1 MKWLFAVALLVSSF
15 DVLADHAVSEPPLTD
30 TNKARLLQALGAALS
45 DEDITQQQYDR
56 SITWANATPCDGV
69 DRSLTAPRQAQLEAA
84 IAKERGRQ
92 TVKVFESFKSDGW
105 FILFTDTS
113 EGDKPYLFYSKD
125 PVGGNHP
132 VTEWSGAATIFEASE
147 VKQWVKKNAPS
158 IPDRLASCF
167 AWHITLNRE

>member
-1 MKWLFAVALLVSSF
+1 
-15 DVLADHAVSEPPLTD
+15 LTD

-92 TVKVFESFKSDGW
+92 TVKVFESF
-105 FILFTDTS
+105 
-113 EGDKPYLFYSKD
+113 
-125 PVGGNHP
+125 
-132 VTEWSGAATIFEASE
+132 
-147 VKQWVKKNAPS
+147 
-158 IPDRLASCF
+158 
-167 AWHITLNRE
+167 